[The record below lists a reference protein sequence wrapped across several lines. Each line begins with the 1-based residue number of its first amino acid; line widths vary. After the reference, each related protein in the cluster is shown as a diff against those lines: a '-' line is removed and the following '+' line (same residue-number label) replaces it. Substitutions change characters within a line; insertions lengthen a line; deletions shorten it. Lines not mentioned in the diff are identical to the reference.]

1 MEHLSR
7 PSSIPIEVP
16 DAECHL
22 LFEQA
27 ARGGG
32 VELGGGAAELLAL
45 SRDAATDLA
54 AFESMC
60 GGGRGGVNV
69 GGDETVGNVLHSG
82 TGVHI

>member
-1 MEHLSR
+1 M
-7 PSSIPIEVP
+7 
-16 DAECHL
+16 
-22 LFEQA
+22 FEQA

-82 TGVHI
+82 TGVHM